1 MSETTMGAPAGPAS
15 PSGTS
20 RKLKR
25 GRRQIRY
32 MAQFVLLE
40 EKGMSWLAAAAVLIV
55 AAVVTAFIVW
65 AHWIKIDEVAV
76 ANGAVVPKSKV
87 HVVQHLEGGIVRDM
101 LAEERQMVQAGQVL
115 ARLDPV
121 QATAEKDQI
130 RARQAALQA
139 REERLRAFL
148 TGREPDFSFITDPRY
163 AHLIRDQRDIH
174 AAAVARWESQRKVIE
189 GEILQKEAEADAAS
203 RQIEA
208 VTRQI
213 GLIGEEVQM
222 LKTLFEQGHA
232 SKTRYFAV
240 RREQAAAESEL
251 SRLEGQRDTAQKALV
266 ELRERIADL
275 DALER
280 QDAVGEL
287 GTVTAEL
294 AQVNEALARATDQV
308 TRLEVTAPVTGFVQN
323 LQVRNPGTVIPAG
336 GVLMEVVPVD
346 DELMVEA
353 RISTRDVGHVAPGQ
367 PVTVKVSSF
376 DFVRYGAVDGQLQSI
391 SATTYIDEQSGQP
404 YYKGMV
410 SLDRPYLGE
419 NPQANRILPG
429 MTVQA
434 DVITGEKTLLEY
446 ILKPIYVSLAHAFR
460 ER

>member
-1 MSETTMGAPAGPAS
+1 MSETTLGGPLGHA
-15 PSGTS
+15 SGTGQK
-20 RKLKR
+20 RKLTR

-40 EKGMSWLAAAAVLIV
+40 EKGMSWLAAAAVLII
-55 AAVVTAFIVW
+55 AAIVTAFIAW

-87 HVVQHLEGGIVRDM
+87 HVVQHLEGGIVREM
-101 LAEERQMVQAGQVL
+101 MAEERQMVESGQVL
-115 ARLDPV
+115 ARLDPI
-121 QATAEKDQI
+121 QATAEMDQI
-130 RARQAALQA
+130 RARKVSLEL
-139 REERLRAFL
+139 REERLRAL
-148 TGREPDFSFITDPRY
+148 LESREPDFAFATDPRFG
-163 AHLIRDQRDIH
+163 HLIRDQRDIH
-174 AAAVARWESQRKVIE
+174 QAAVTRWESQRKVIE
-189 GEILQKEAEADAAS
+189 GEILQKEAEANAAGQQMLAVS
-203 RQIEA
+203 RQIS
-208 VTRQI
+208 
-213 GLIGEEVQM
+213 LIGEEVQM
-222 LKTLFEQGHA
+222 LRTLFEQGHA

-251 SRLEGQRDTAQKALV
+251 SRLEGQRDTALKALV
-266 ELRERIADL
+266 ELQDRIADL

-308 TRLEVTAPVTGFVQN
+308 TRLEVTAPVSGFIQN

-376 DFVRYGAVDGQLQSI
+376 DFVRYGAVDGVLQTI
-391 SATTYIDEQSGQP
+391 SATTYIDEQTGQP

-410 SLDRPYLGE
+410 SLAQPHLGE
-419 NPQANRILPG
+419 DPDANRILPG

-434 DVITGEKTLLEY
+434 DIVTGEKTLLEY

>member
-1 MSETTMGAPAGPAS
+1 MSETTLDGRLGPSSGSGS
-15 PSGTS
+15 P
-20 RKLKR
+20 RPLKR

-40 EKGMSWLAAAAVLIV
+40 EKGMSWLAAAAVVIV
-55 AAVVTAFIVW
+55 AAIVTAFIAW

-101 LAEERQMVQAGQVL
+101 LAEERQMVQSGQVL

-121 QATAEKDQI
+121 QATAELDQI
-130 RARQAALQA
+130 RARQAALLL

-148 TGREPDFSFITDPRY
+148 AAREPDFSFATDPRY
-163 AHLIRDQRDIH
+163 AHIIRDQRDIH
-174 AAAVARWESQRKVIE
+174 AASVARWESQRKVIE
-189 GEILQKEAEADAAS
+189 GEILQKEAEAAAAGRQMEAVS
-203 RQIEA
+203 RQIA
-208 VTRQI
+208 
-213 GLIGEEVQM
+213 LIGEEVGM
-222 LKTLFEQGHA
+222 LRTLFEQGHA

-251 SRLEGQRDTAQKALV
+251 SRLEGQRETALKSLV
-266 ELRERIADL
+266 ELEERILDL
-275 DALER
+275 DANER

-294 AQVNEALARATDQV
+294 AQVNEALARAADQV
-308 TRLEVTAPVTGFVQN
+308 TRLEVTAPVSGFVQN

-346 DELMVEA
+346 DELLVEA

-376 DFVRYGAVDGQLQSI
+376 DFVRYGAVDGKLQTI
-391 SATTYIDEQSGQP
+391 SATTYIDEQTGQP

-410 SLDRPYLGE
+410 SLARPYLGE
-419 NPQANRILPG
+419 NPEANRILPG

-434 DVITGEKTLLEY
+434 DIVTGEKTLLEY

>member
-1 MSETTMGAPAGPAS
+1 M
-15 PSGTS
+15 
-20 RKLKR
+20 
-25 GRRQIRY
+25 
-32 MAQFVLLE
+32 
-40 EKGMSWLAAAAVLIV
+40 
-55 AAVVTAFIVW
+55 
-65 AHWIKIDEVAV
+65 
-76 ANGAVVPKSKV
+76 
-87 HVVQHLEGGIVRDM
+87 
-101 LAEERQMVQAGQVL
+101 
-115 ARLDPV
+115 
-121 QATAEKDQI
+121 
-130 RARQAALQA
+130 
-139 REERLRAFL
+139 RAFL

-163 AHLIRDQRDIH
+163 HHLIRDQRDIY
-174 AAAVARWESQRKVIE
+174 AATVARWKSQRTVIE
-189 GEILQKEAEADAAS
+189 SEILQKEAEVTAAS

-208 VTRQI
+208 VSRQI
-213 GLIGEEVQM
+213 ALIGEEVEM
-222 LKTLFEQGHA
+222 LRTLYEQGHA

-251 SRLEGQRDTAQKALV
+251 SRLEGQRDTAKQALV
-266 ELRERIADL
+266 ELQGRIADL

-280 QDAVGEL
+280 EDAVGEL

-308 TRLEVTAPVTGFVQN
+308 TRLEVTSPVTGFVQN

-353 RISTRDVGHVAPGQ
+353 RISTRDIGHVTPGQ

-376 DFVRYGAVDGQLQSI
+376 DFVRYGAIEGTLESI
-391 SATTYIDEQSGQP
+391 SATTYVDEKTGQP

-410 SLDRPYLGE
+410 TLSRPYVGE
-419 NPQANRILPG
+419 DPEANRVLPG

-434 DVITGEKTLLEY
+434 DIVTGKKTLLEY